1 MNEKRKKKSKTKIPK
16 EINIIWVNIVEN
28 NT

>member
-1 MNEKRKKKSKTKIPK
+1 MNEKQKKKSKIKIPK
-16 EINIIWVNIVEN
+16 EINIIWVNIVKN

>member
-1 MNEKRKKKSKTKIPK
+1 MKEKQKKKSKIKIPK

-28 NT
+28 NS